1 MLDRILASV
10 IGRRRPS
17 GDDVAGGLPFEQLYP
32 PHRPTG
38 IVSPSYQSTRSV
50 AATLSSTLLAPANP
64 ARRSLTI
71 TNDGTA
77 NLYVNRAGFASTSS
91 FAVKLTAGATMVLES
106 PDVYLGDV
114 AGVWDAVNGSARIT
128 ETTG

>member
-1 MLDRILASV
+1 MISSV
-10 IGRRRPS
+10 TGRRRPN
-17 GDDVAGGLPFEQLYP
+17 GADDGAGGLPFEQLYP
-32 PHRPTG
+32 AHRATG
-38 IVSPSYQSTRSV
+38 ILQSSYAPPRAV
-50 AATLSSTLLAPANP
+50 AATLVSTILAPANP

-71 TNDGTA
+71 VNDGTA

-91 FAVKLTAGATMVLES
+91 FAVKLSAGATFVLEP
-106 PDVYLGDV
+106 PDAYAGDV